1 MTIATDLHLTENP
14 EEMAQAHSLRRY
26 LFRRSKGLKMA
37 EYASGGQEIERSY
50 ALANALPFHKIRQ
63 DGQPWDM
70 YLGPDTSVK
79 DDVFLQGFFT
89 LCAPDPGDPEA
100 AYRWQRL
107 LKECQSNRLKALRKW
122 RNLGAEA
129 ISRATIQRT
138 APLSDSEVAKTR
150 LKPIYLRK
158 SVGKKPLK
166 APVEQ
171 EKPRGRVREA

>member
-1 MTIATDLHLTENP
+1 MTIATDLNHTENP

-37 EYASGGQEIERSY
+37 EYTSGGQEVERSY
-50 ALANALPFHKIRQ
+50 ALANALPFRKIRQ
-63 DGQPWDM
+63 DGQSWDM

-79 DDVFLQGFFT
+79 DDVFLQAFFT

-100 AYRWQRL
+100 SYRWQRL

-129 ISRATIQRT
+129 ISRAAMQRT
-138 APLSDSEVAKTR
+138 SPMADSDVAKTK

-166 APVEQ
+166 APVEP
-171 EKPRGRVREA
+171 EKPRGRAQKA

>member
-1 MTIATDLHLTENP
+1 MTIATDKTIESP
-14 EEMAQAHSLRRY
+14 EEMTLAHSTRRY

-37 EYASGGQEIERSY
+37 EYSSGGQEIERAF
-50 ALANALPFHKIRQ
+50 ALANALPFRKIRQ

-70 YLGPDTSVK
+70 YLGPDTTVN
-79 DDVFLQGFFT
+79 DDVFLQAFFT

-100 AYRWQRL
+100 SYRWQRL

-129 ISRATIQRT
+129 ISRAAMQRT
-138 APLSDSEVAKTR
+138 SSMADSEVAKTR

-158 SVGKKPLK
+158 PNGKKPLK
-166 APVEQ
+166 APA
-171 EKPRGRVREA
+171 K